1 MELAFY
7 KPRNQILQKYIKG
20 YYFITDDQ
28 TDKSLTY
35 RTFPNN
41 YTILSSNQNAN
52 VVLSENKIAVVPS
65 AEKKISTNLVFHYTN
80 PIEIYYDCS
89 INEITLYFKPL
100 GLNHFFDGDLDFF
113 LEGKNLEHFNP
124 YPDFKEKME
133 DIFNCET
140 REEQI
145 DKLESYWLSKL
156 LEKDF
161 VLLREILTAVEQEI
175 IINDIAKKHH
185 FTRQY
190 INKLFTRNLG
200 KSPTEY
206 RKIHRFRNAMQM
218 RNHSRNLSALSH
230 ETLFYDQSHF
240 IKDFKELSH
249 LAPGAF
255 FKTVNTDNENIW
267 LFI

>member
-1 MELAFY
+1 MNLAFY

-20 YYFITDDQ
+20 YYFITDDH

-65 AEKKISTNLVFHYTN
+65 AEKKISTNLVFRYTN

-113 LEGKNLEHFNP
+113 LHGKNLEHYNP

-133 DIFNCET
+133 DIFNCEN

-175 IINDIAKKHH
+175 KINDIAKKHH

-255 FKTVNTDNENIW
+255 FKTVNTHNENIW

>member
-1 MELAFY
+1 MNLAFY
-7 KPRNQILQKYIKG
+7 KPRNPVLQQYIKG

-28 TDKSLTY
+28 TDKSLNY
-35 RTFPNN
+35 RTYPNN
-41 YTILSSNQNAN
+41 YTILSISQNAN
-52 VVLSENKIAVVPS
+52 VVFSENKIAVVS
-65 AEKKISTNLVFHYTN
+65 SEEKKISPNLVFRYTN
-80 PIEIYYDCS
+80 PIEIYYEGPS
-89 INEITLYFKPL
+89 SEITLYFKPL
-100 GLNHFFDGDLDFF
+100 GLNHFFDADLDFF

-145 DKLESYWLSKL
+145 DQLESYWLSKL
-156 LEKDF
+156 CDKDF

-175 IINDIAKKHH
+175 KINEIAEKHH

-218 RNHSRNLSALSH
+218 RNHARNLSALSH